1 MSSTATN
8 AIALCKQRHQVSMDH
23 YRDKFDTS
31 DEELRDRS
39 IDEDEKLLCG
49 YGSCTPSWLQ
59 HFHNAKWL
67 LLMLGICAFIQSF
80 VVNAIF
86 PVGLS
91 TLEKRFKMTSTHTGI
106 ISSWYDFAVL
116 LVVFPVCHWG
126 NSGHK
131 GRWIGWGGV
140 VMALGSLIC
149 ALPHWLVSPYKPEH
163 SELNVTDFGQCML
176 RDLEHETCSGSVPL
190 ASYLNPYF
198 LIFVLGQTLHGVG
211 STPLFSI
218 GTTFIDENVSQKASP
233 VYLAVHAVLT
243 SFGPVIGVFVGG
255 FLLNI
260 YDDFDRVD
268 HPPIARSDPRWI
280 GAWWVGF
287 LASSISALVIA
298 FPILAFAREL
308 PEAKRHRAKDVN
320 QVHAVNANVNEKAP
334 KEAKKL
340 PIVIMK
346 ICRNPTFIVCIVIGI
361 FESIIINGFAAFMP
375 KILETL
381 LSTTPIL
388 ASYLSS
394 VVIFAAAAGVMVGG
408 MVIRKLKLQ
417 VGGMLKMIV
426 CCHVIALIFTT
437 GLLVHCPQRSFVGIN
452 TEYDDLEI
460 HTNIEHSVKTECNAE
475 CSCKNE
481 WNPVCEQKTG
491 RMYFSP
497 CYAGCRDKKVENGTT
512 SWSDCSCLQQ
522 NFTHGHKVQHADELK
537 GGYCS
542 IDCGYNVYILM
553 VTLFITVVASFAS
566 GIPTQQIMLRVVPFD
581 QRTLALGIN
590 WTFLRL
596 LGFIPGGILF
606 GMMIDIACLD
616 WEVSCG
622 HRQSCRVYD
631 PLKLSWTI
639 TAVAIV
645 CKLLSILA
653 TVLGYM
659 TYRPTDLDNGI
670 SIRSVD
676 SHGALHLVVNDD
688 RPPEDYGKGKSLE

>member
-1 MSSTATN
+1 MN
-8 AIALCKQRHQVSMDH
+8 LVSKRNDAP
-23 YRDKFDTS
+23 F
-31 DEELRDRS
+31 
-39 IDEDEKLLCG
+39 EKSG
-49 YGSCTPSWLQ
+49 IHEKNKSENFRCTPNWLQ
-59 HFHNAKWL
+59 RFHNAKYL

-140 VMALGSLIC
+140 VMALGSLVC
-149 ALPHWLVSPYKPEH
+149 ALPHWLIAPYEPED
-163 SELNVTDFGQCML
+163 SDFNSTDFGQCTF
-176 RDLEHETCSGSVPL
+176 RWEPVCERQPL
-190 ASYLNPYF
+190 SSYLNPYF
-198 LIFVLGQTLHGVG
+198 LLFILGQTLHGVG

-233 VYLAVHAVLT
+233 VYLAIHAVLT

-268 HPPIARSDPRWI
+268 KPPITRSDPRWI
-280 GAWWVGF
+280 GAWWIGF

-320 QVHAVNANVNEKAP
+320 QAHAVCGNVKEKAP
-334 KEAKKL
+334 KDAKKL
-340 PIVIMK
+340 PIVILK
-346 ICRNPTFIVCIVIGI
+346 ICRNPTVIVCIVIGI

-381 LSTTPIL
+381 LSTTPML

-408 MVIRKLKLQ
+408 MVIRQLKLQ
-417 VGGMLKMIV
+417 VSGMLKMIV
-426 CCHVIALIFTT
+426 CCHLIALMFTT
-437 GLLVHCPQRSFVGIN
+437 GLLIHCPQRSFVGIN
-452 TEYDDLEI
+452 TDYEDTEI
-460 HTNIEHSVKTECNAE
+460 HNNVEYSVDAPCNSECY
-475 CSCKNE
+475 CKGE
-481 WNPVCEQKTG
+481 WNPVCERDTG
-491 RMYFSP
+491 RMYYSSCF
-497 CYAGCRDKKVENGTT
+497 AGCKEKKDIDGKIF
-512 SWSDCSCLQQ
+512 WSDCSCALSNITQDSESTNSVVIQ
-522 NFTHGHKVQHADELK
+522 R
-537 GGYCS
+537 GYCN
-542 IDCGYNVYILM
+542 IDCGYSVYVLM

-606 GMMIDIACLD
+606 GMMIDTACLE
-616 WEVSCG
+616 WEESCG
-622 HRQSCRVYD
+622 RRQSCLVYN
-631 PLKLSWTI
+631 PLTLSSAI
-639 TAVAIV
+639 TALAIV
-645 CKLLSILA
+645 CKLLSILTA
-653 TVLGYM
+653 LFGYM

-670 SIRSVD
+670 SIQSVD
-676 SHGALHLVVNDD
+676 SLGALHLVVNDD
-688 RPPEDYGKGKSLE
+688 RPPEQFFKRKSAIH

>member
-1 MSSTATN
+1 MAS
-8 AIALCKQRHQVSMDH
+8 LG
-23 YRDKFDTS
+23 YDTGPFEAS
-31 DEELRDRS
+31 DEELKDKS
-39 IDEDEKLLCG
+39 IDGDEKLLCG
-49 YGSCTPSWLQ
+49 YGSCTPAWLQ
-59 HFHNAKWL
+59 RFHNAKCL

-91 TLEKRFKMTSTHTGI
+91 TLERRFKMTSTHTGI

-131 GRWIGWGGV
+131 GRWIGWGGI
-140 VMALGSLIC
+140 VMALGSLVC
-149 ALPHWLVSPYKPEH
+149 VFPHWIIDPYKPEH
-163 SELNVTDFGQCML
+163 TDLNSTDFGQCTL
-176 RDLEHETCSGSVPL
+176 RDLEKETCEKQPIS
-190 ASYLNPYF
+190 SYLNPYF
-198 LIFVLGQTLHGVG
+198 LLFVLGQTLHGVG

-233 VYLAVHAVLT
+233 VYLAIHAVLT

-268 HPPIARSDPRWI
+268 HPPIARNDPRWI

-287 LASSISALVIA
+287 LVSAISALIIA

-320 QVHAVNANVNEKAP
+320 QCHAANADLNEKAP
-334 KEAKKL
+334 KDAKQL
-340 PIVIMK
+340 PVVIMK
-346 ICRNPTFIVCIVIGI
+346 ICKNPTFIVCIVIGI

-394 VVIFAAAAGVMVGG
+394 VVIFAAAAGVMIGG
-408 MVIRKLKLQ
+408 MIIRKLRLQ
-417 VGGMLKMIV
+417 ARITFHVGGMLKMIV
-426 CCHVIALIFTT
+426 CCHLVALIFTT

-452 TEYDDLEI
+452 TDYNDLTI
-460 HTNIEHSVKTECNAE
+460 HPNIEYNVVSECNAD
-475 CSCKNE
+475 CSCKDE
-481 WNPVCEQKTG
+481 FNPICERDTG
-491 RMYFSP
+491 RMYYSP
-497 CYAGCRDKKVENGTT
+497 CYAGCTHKHDEHGKNV
-512 SWSDCSCLQQ
+512 WSDCSCLQE
-522 NFTHGHKVQHADELK
+522 NFTGHPEVQHSDVLHQ
-537 GGYCS
+537 GYCN

-616 WEVSCG
+616 WEETCG
-622 HRQSCRVYD
+622 RQQSCRVYD
-631 PLKLSWTI
+631 PTKLSWTI

-645 CKLLSILA
+645 CKLLSIL
-653 TVLGYM
+653 TTIVGYM
-659 TYRPTDLDNGI
+659 TYRPSDLDNGM
-670 SIRSVD
+670 SIQSQD

-688 RPPEDYGKGKSLE
+688 RPPEEFGPKNKAVEN

>member
-1 MSSTATN
+1 MLLFQA
-8 AIALCKQRHQVSMDH
+8 SMER
-23 YRDKFDTS
+23 YDTGNFEAS
-31 DEELRDRS
+31 DEELKDKS
-39 IDEDEKLLCG
+39 DDGDDKLLCG
-49 YGSCTPSWLQ
+49 YGSCTPAWLQ
-59 HFHNAKWL
+59 RFHNAKCL
-67 LLMLGICAFIQSF
+67 LIMLGICAFIQSF

-131 GRWIGWGGV
+131 GQWIGWGGV
-140 VMALGSLIC
+140 IMALGSLVC
-149 ALPHWLVSPYKPEH
+149 AMPHWLISPYKPEH
-163 SELNVTDFGQCML
+163 SGFNKTDFGQCTY
-176 RDLEHETCSGSVPL
+176 RDLEPEHCDKASIS
-190 ASYLNPYF
+190 SYLNPYF
-198 LIFVLGQTLHGVG
+198 LLFVLGQTLHGVG

-233 VYLAVHAVLT
+233 VYLAIHAVLT
-243 SFGPVIGVFVGG
+243 SFGPVIGVFTGG
-255 FLLNI
+255 FLLNL

-268 HPPIARSDPRWI
+268 HPPIARNDPRWI

-287 LASSISALVIA
+287 LASAIAALVIA

-320 QVHAVNANVNEKAP
+320 QVHAVNGDVNEKAP
-334 KEAKKL
+334 KEAKQL
-340 PIVIMK
+340 PVVVLK

-426 CCHVIALIFTT
+426 VCHLIALIFTT

-452 TEYDDLEI
+452 TEYNDLTI
-460 HTNIEHSVKTECNAE
+460 HTNTDIDVKAKCNQD
-475 CSCKNE
+475 CYCKDE
-481 WNPVCEQKTG
+481 FNPICEEGTG

-497 CYAGCRDKKVENGTT
+497 CYAGCTEKEEE
-512 SWSDCSCLQQ
+512 
-522 NFTHGHKVQHADELK
+522 HGGV
-537 GGYCS
+537 
-542 IDCGYNVYILM
+542 
-553 VTLFITVVASFAS
+553 
-566 GIPTQQIMLRVVPFD
+566 
-581 QRTLALGIN
+581 
-590 WTFLRL
+590 
-596 LGFIPGGILF
+596 IPGMGGADRLHDWLIEW
-606 GMMIDIACLD
+606 IDH
-616 WEVSCG
+616 S
-622 HRQSCRVYD
+622 QSSSAPPRPD
-631 PLKLSWTI
+631 I
-639 TAVAIV
+639 TFHT
-645 CKLLSILA
+645 L
-653 TVLGYM
+653 
-659 TYRPTDLDNGI
+659 
-670 SIRSVD
+670 
-676 SHGALHLVVNDD
+676 
-688 RPPEDYGKGKSLE
+688 